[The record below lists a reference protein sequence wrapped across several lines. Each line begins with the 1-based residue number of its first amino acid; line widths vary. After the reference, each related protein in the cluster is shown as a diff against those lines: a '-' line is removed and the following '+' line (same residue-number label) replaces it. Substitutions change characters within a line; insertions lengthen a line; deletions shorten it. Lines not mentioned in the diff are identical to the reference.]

1 MAENSINE
9 GKIMASTYQYGK
21 SKRSM
26 ERFLRRLPGRTAL
39 YTAMALLSIIFG
51 LPLIWMISTS
61 LKTGPE
67 AFRLPPDFIPNP
79 IVWMNYING
88 LSYLPFIKFIL
99 NTMIITLPRIVGAVG
114 VSALVAYGFSR
125 IEWDGRDTLFFI
137 CVATMVIPF
146 AVTMI
151 PLYLLFHHFGWIG
164 TYLPLIVPS
173 MFAEPYFIFLLR
185 QFFMGIPQELS
196 DAARVDGC
204 SELMIFWQIILPL
217 SKPVLAVVAL
227 FQFMWTWGDYMGPLI
242 YLNDPNKFTVSL
254 GLYQFGI
261 SWRGATL
268 DRYTWFMAAIT
279 AMTLPV
285 LILFFLVQRTFIEGI
300 SLTGLKG

>member
-1 MAENSINE
+1 MAI
-9 GKIMASTYQYGK
+9 TYQQDEK
-21 SKRSM
+21 KRYTR
-26 ERFLRRLPGRTAL
+26 RFFRQLPGRTAL
-39 YTAMALLSIIFG
+39 YTIMILLSLVFG

-67 AFRLPPDFIPNP
+67 AFRVPPDFIPNP
-79 IVWMNYING
+79 IVWMNYVNG
-88 LSYLPFIKFIL
+88 LTYLPFIRYIF
-99 NTMIITLPRIVGAVG
+99 NTLVIAIPRILGAVA

-151 PLYLLFHHFGWIG
+151 PLYLMFHHFGWVG

-173 MFAEPYFIFLLR
+173 LFAEPYFIFLLR

-196 DAARVDGC
+196 DAARVDGS
-204 SELMIFWQIILPL
+204 SEFMIFWKIILPL

-242 YLNDPNKFTVSL
+242 YLNDPNKFTVTL
-254 GLYQFGI
+254 GLYLFGN

-279 AMTLPV
+279 TMTLPV
-285 LILFFLVQRTFIEGI
+285 LIVFFLVQRTFIEGI

>member
-1 MAENSINE
+1 MNDANQAFYKNR
-9 GKIMASTYQYGK
+9 ARQ
-21 SKRSM
+21 
-26 ERFLRRLPGRTAL
+26 RFLKGLPNKTLL
-39 YTAMALLSIIFG
+39 YATLVLCSIIFG

-61 LKTGPE
+61 LKPGAE
-67 AFRLPPDFIPNP
+67 AFRFPPNFIPNP
-79 IVWMNYING
+79 IVWENYIKG
-88 LSYLPFIKFIL
+88 LTYLPFIKYIL
-99 NTMIITLPRIVGAVG
+99 NTLIIIIPRTVGAVG

-125 IEWDGRDTLFFI
+125 IEWDGRDILFFI
-137 CVATMVIPF
+137 CLATMVIPF

-151 PLYLLFHHFGWIG
+151 PLYLLFHHLGWIG

-173 MFAEPYFIFLLR
+173 LFAEPYFIFLIR

-204 SELMIFWQIILPL
+204 SEFMIFWQIILPL

-227 FQFMWTWGDYMGPLI
+227 FQFMWTWGDYLGPLI

-254 GLYQFGI
+254 GLVQFG
-261 SWRGATL
+261 SNWRGATL
-268 DRYTWFMAAIT
+268 DRYVWFMAATT

-285 LILFFLVQRTFIEGI
+285 LIVFFLVQRMFIEGI

>member
-1 MAENSINE
+1 MNDADQAYNKNR
-9 GKIMASTYQYGK
+9 ARQ
-21 SKRSM
+21 
-26 ERFLRRLPGRTAL
+26 RFLKELPNKTVL
-39 YTAMALLSIIFG
+39 YFILVSCSIIFG

-61 LKTGPE
+61 LKPGSD
-67 AFRLPPDFIPNP
+67 AFVFPPNFIPHP
-79 IVWMNYING
+79 VVWENYVKG
-88 LSYLPFIKFIL
+88 LTYLPFGKYIL
-99 NTMIITLPRIVGAVG
+99 NTLIIIIPRTIGAVV

-151 PLYLLFHHFGWIG
+151 PLYLMFHRFGWIG

-173 MFAEPYFIFLLR
+173 LFAEPYFIFLIR

-204 SELMIFWQIILPL
+204 SEFMIFWQIILPL

-254 GLYQFGI
+254 GLVQFGS

-268 DRYTWFMAAIT
+268 DRYVWFMAAIT

-285 LILFFLVQRTFIEGI
+285 LIVFFLVQRTFIEGI